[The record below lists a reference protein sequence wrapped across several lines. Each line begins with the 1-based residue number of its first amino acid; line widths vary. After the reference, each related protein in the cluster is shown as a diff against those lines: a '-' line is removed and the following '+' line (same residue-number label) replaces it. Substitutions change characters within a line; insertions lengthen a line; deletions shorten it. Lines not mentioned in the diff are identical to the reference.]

1 MPRHGETITIQT
13 WSNKFVRFQAERSF
27 FMFDEAGN
35 KILDGMS
42 RWVFMDLEKRKPT
55 NVPKE
60 MAERCHGGQEPAI
73 LDEKFLVPKQAQ
85 GELLCT
91 RALVVTRRDTD
102 TNGHANNVKYLEW
115 AMDDLPDAIYDEM
128 DLKDIRIVY
137 RKECMRGDRVE
148 LKTFVQDTDGGKEVF
163 RFVSDGPG
171 QANLPKSSE
180 KFMKKVSGKLFMF
193 GEFKVIDVCSKCTF
207 VVCSKAYIGNV
218 LVGRSCGISVLII
231 VGSINKSTVHIELT
245 HSTAVIGGSV
255 HNFNCVIIFP
265 FGSVFELSGFI
276 GGSCENVVAV
286 VLSEAHI
293 HREEHGTDF
302 TYHKSRGSIVNIKFD
317 VIFECKA
324 FAVCCAHIKVAN
336 RSHTAGGVN
345 AKGFFANIHGIIHNL
360 NIKA

>member
-1 MPRHGETITIQT
+1 MQRIGYEAKKTVSFFQIDANQNMSPAALLSDLQEVAITHSDTLGYTLDYMLERKWAWTVVNWHLNIHRMPRHGETITIQT

-163 RFVSDGPG
+163 SFLYGGEMLMAEVITLW
-171 QANLPKSSE
+171 QTKE
-180 KFMKKVSGKLFMF
+180 KK
-193 GEFKVIDVCSKCTF
+193 ET
-207 VVCSKAYIGNV
+207 
-218 LVGRSCGISVLII
+218 
-231 VGSINKSTVHIELT
+231 
-245 HSTAVIGGSV
+245 
-255 HNFNCVIIFP
+255 
-265 FGSVFELSGFI
+265 
-276 GGSCENVVAV
+276 
-286 VLSEAHI
+286 
-293 HREEHGTDF
+293 
-302 TYHKSRGSIVNIKFD
+302 
-317 VIFECKA
+317 
-324 FAVCCAHIKVAN
+324 
-336 RSHTAGGVN
+336 
-345 AKGFFANIHGIIHNL
+345 
-360 NIKA
+360 